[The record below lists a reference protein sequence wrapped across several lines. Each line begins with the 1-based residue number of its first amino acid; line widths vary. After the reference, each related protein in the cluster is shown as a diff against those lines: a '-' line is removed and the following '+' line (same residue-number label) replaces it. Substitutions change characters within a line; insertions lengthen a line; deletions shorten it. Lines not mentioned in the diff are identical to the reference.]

1 MEVLIQSVQGSAD
14 APSAL
19 GFLFG
24 KKPTTEKVIQYVDTY
39 KQKAPAQ
46 RLHKYILHAN
56 LKDILKKDPG
66 QIAQT
71 LSSRPVSRDTSRV
84 QQLVMSVCFTIHP
97 ITFSFFSFFSSFLLF
112 FTRLGHSICGHL
124 LQRKQPPIIVI

>member
-1 MEVLIQSVQGSAD
+1 MEVLIQSVQGSVD

-46 RLHKYILHAN
+46 CLHKYILHVN

-71 LSSRPVSRDTSRV
+71 LSSRPNAQT
-84 QQLVMSVCFTIHP
+84 L
-97 ITFSFFSFFSSFLLF
+97 SS
-112 FTRLGHSICGHL
+112 SMI
-124 LQRKQPPIIVI
+124 